1 MTGDPNTRGG
11 NKEISQFFT
20 RLKELPKV
28 YIEGDWRVE
37 PEIPM
42 CEDIVADE
50 DLWNYRERFLPSL
63 TDKKMKKVYEIKREL
78 LSHSAVI
85 LNSNRDGSG
94 PGADKEPPTA
104 AATSAPGIGKDHH
117 HIPFMS
123 YFEYDETYPLYPEY
137 SPMLPYIELNPSG
150 NFSTFIRRSH
160 LKLLPLENMF
170 DANGNNSSVPPRYS
184 QFQGAEEPNLFAYI
198 KPEPRHRHQRAA
210 TDMFSHRLNLGLFR
224 DTTAAVGGSAVG
236 TGQRRAEVRNEGSDG
251 VAKLVGNVHK
261 LLSAYWH
268 KMYGTQDKN
277 KGACINSLRKA
288 KSDCEAFLANPKY
301 SRQVDSI
308 NAVLGL
314 IDKALNAEK

>member
-28 YIEGDWRVE
+28 YVEGDWRVE
-37 PEIPM
+37 PEVPM

-50 DLWNYRERFLPSL
+50 DLWDYRERFLPSL
-63 TDKKMKKVYEIKREL
+63 TGKKMKKVYEIKREL

-94 PGADKEPPTA
+94 PAADKEP
-104 AATSAPGIGKDHH
+104 AATAPGSGKEHH

-123 YFEYDETYPLYPEY
+123 YFEYDETCPLYPEY
-137 SPMLPYIELNPSG
+137 SPTLPYIELDPSG
-150 NFSTFIRRSH
+150 NFSTLIRRSH

-170 DANGNNSSVPPRYS
+170 EANSNGDVPPHYPQGYN
-184 QFQGAEEPNLFAYI
+184 QFQEAEEPNLFAYV
-198 KPEPRHRHQRAA
+198 KPEPRHRHQRDK
-210 TDMFSHRLNLGLFR
+210 TDMFSHRLNFGLFR
-224 DTTAAVGGSAVG
+224 DADAAGCAAGAR
-236 TGQRRAEVRNEGSDG
+236 QRRAETGNNGNDG

-277 KGACINSLRKA
+277 KGACINSIRRA
-288 KSDCEAFLANPKY
+288 KSDCEALLSNPKY

-308 NAVLGL
+308 STVLGL